1 MRLPN
6 EAIQQIYLLLSP
18 RDYNA
23 ARHTGGWWSSILQL
37 MAPLSITR
45 LFSLDQ
51 ERIISKWISRE
62 CSLADVKKSAFKEVG
77 YTAFNGL
84 VPGSTV
90 GALHGA
96 LVFTVS
102 LCGRFLLATHG
113 QMVYVY
119 ELNHVCSGPGSTFI
133 GSTWPTG
140 SVPLRPRERKMFG
153 VPRPVATVVCP
164 RQVISCSMDTSAG
177 RHAVAVLMEGRMGMV
192 CSIMT
197 ERAATCRPTTAN
209 LSHEATDQNMHNA
222 NSVSP
227 PRCVCQAYPVSRA
240 PPIEEGPRSVYRR
253 ICHPDDPPRSVAL
266 CPQRNC
272 VAFGCTAGIELHW
285 VDALTNQGLSRWFPL
300 ASPSDYLYFLPARR
314 GVDTPKRLRLIS
326 SAAALGDVF
335 GPFGDMYRGF
345 GTSYVRSG
353 TNGVVSV
360 MGAGARGTVIHD
372 IHSISDL
379 PSQRSC
385 VRSRDL
391 LDQWQPC
398 DGLVRRVSASS
409 ADHYRA
415 VPLSDGYHILFT
427 DPKTGNLCL
436 GTDAPFGSLNRLIR
450 KVWFRPPSA
459 TSSPL
464 PMLYTTGADTRHGV
478 RVAAA
483 FSVKGGDAMRLKSD
497 EATSSKAAPQSG
509 HGSDEQIVVFY
520 TIPPDMFHDIS
531 QGSICPS
538 KTGAENEEVET
549 MSEWADWRPE
559 ERYREIDIFGDP
571 FQASAAAYPLEIQG
585 QPVAICSNLV
595 ELALDSGPDMV
606 LWAFSAE
613 GWARTWTMHVGREE
627 VFARTAVQHDGS
639 VRHVDPDGDIVMA
652 EVETSDTSD
661 IAGMTLPL
669 LDGAACRTRWTNTPR
684 ERYRRLLTGKH
695 GDRMS
700 GTVSVDLVEEVSGIT
715 RMDVELR

>member
-1 MRLPN
+1 MADRTFVPYHRRSVYPEPGHPADADGTWRTDGEAGRILTVAEHPSSMRLPN
-6 EAIQQIYLLLSP
+6 EAIQQIYILLSP

-23 ARHTGGWWSSILQL
+23 ARQTSRSWFLASLDRGLLVRMLKRGGWWSSIRQL

-51 ERIISKWISRE
+51 ERIMSKWISME

-77 YTAFNGL
+77 YTDFDGL
-84 VPGSTV
+84 VPGST
-90 GALHGA
+90 
-96 LVFTVS
+96 
-102 LCGRFLLATHG
+102 CGRFVLATHG

-119 ELNHVCSGPGSTFI
+119 ELNHVCSNL

-140 SVPLRPRERKMFG
+140 SVPLRPRERKMLG
-153 VPRPVATVVCP
+153 VPRPMATVVCQ

-192 CSIMT
+192 CSVTT
-197 ERAATCRPTTAN
+197 ERAATCKPTTAN
-209 LSHEATDQNMHNA
+209 SSHEGSDQNMPNA
-222 NSVSP
+222 TSFSP
-227 PRCVCQAYPVSRA
+227 PWCVCHVYPVPRA

-285 VDALTNQGLSRWFPL
+285 VDGLTNQGLSRWFPL

-314 GVDTPKRLRLIS
+314 GDDTPKKLRLIS
-326 SAAALGDVF
+326 SAAALGDAF
-335 GPFGDMYRGF
+335 GPFGDIYRGF
-345 GTSYVRSG
+345 GTSHVRSG
-353 TNGVVSV
+353 TNGVVS
-360 MGAGARGTVIHD
+360 
-372 IHSISDL
+372 
-379 PSQRSC
+379 
-385 VRSRDL
+385 
-391 LDQWQPC
+391 PC
-398 DGLVRRVSASS
+398 DGLVRRVSASA

-415 VPLSDGYHILFT
+415 APLSDGYHILFT
-427 DPKTGNLCL
+427 DPKTGNQ
-436 GTDAPFGSLNRLIR
+436 LIR

-464 PMLYTTGADTRHGV
+464 PMLYTTGADIRHGV

-483 FSVKGGDAMRLKSD
+483 FSVKGGDSMRLKTD

-509 HGSDEQIVVFY
+509 HGPDEQIIVFY
-520 TIPPDMFHDIS
+520 TIPPDMFHDFS

-538 KTGAENEEVET
+538 KTGAGNEQCC
-549 MSEWADWRPE
+549 RL
-559 ERYREIDIFGDP
+559 
-571 FQASAAAYPLEIQG
+571 PLEIQG

-595 ELALDSGPDMV
+595 ELAFDSGPDMV

-627 VFARTAVQHDGS
+627 AFARAAVQHDRS

-652 EVETSDTSD
+652 EVETTDASDAT
-661 IAGMTLPL
+661 GMALPL
-669 LDGAACRTRWTNTPR
+669 LDGAACRTPWTNTPG
-684 ERYRRLLTGKH
+684 ERYRTLLTGKH